1 MITATGELT
10 LASVNVE
17 RSKHIPRVLA
27 FLGRRAPDL
36 VCLQELV
43 PDDIQP
49 LGRELGYAHHY
60 FLPMCRF
67 PEPAGPRPVGVGVLS
82 RHAFA
87 SVEDICYGGGGNG
100 ADVLDRSS
108 EESRFRTNRYSV
120 ALVGVTV
127 NGARFSIGTTH
138 FPWTDNARIC
148 DFQRTACDA
157 LIDRLKG
164 RPLVLCGD
172 FNAPRG
178 TEIFD
183 RLAAQ
188 WTDNIP
194 PDVATSID
202 PLLHRAGPLQLM
214 VDGIFSTGD
223 YEVSEVELHQGVS
236 DHCAVT
242 ATVRRSRG

>member
-1 MITATGELT
+1 MTTATDELT
-10 LASVNVE
+10 LASINVE
-17 RSKHIPRVLA
+17 RSKHLPRVLA
-27 FLGRRAPDL
+27 FLARHAPDV

-49 LGRELGYAHHY
+49 LRRELGYSHHY

-67 PEPAGPRPVGVGVLS
+67 PEPDGPRPVGVGVLS
-82 RHAFA
+82 RHAFT
-87 SVEDICYGGGGNG
+87 SVADIGYGGGGSG
-100 ADVLDRSS
+100 SDVLDRSS

-120 ALVGVTV
+120 ALIDVAVS
-127 NGARFSIGTTH
+127 GARFSIGTTH

-164 RPLVLCGD
+164 RRLLLCGD

-178 TEIFD
+178 TEIFN

-194 PDVATSID
+194 PQVTTSID
-202 PLLHRAGPLQLM
+202 PVLHRAGPLQLM
-214 VDGIFSTGD
+214 VDGIFSTDD
-223 YEVSEVELHQGVS
+223 YQVSAVELHQGVS

-242 ATVRRSRG
+242 ATVRSRTS